1 MIVIVLAVVASIAA
15 GVQARR
21 MTERTD
27 AFVVRLLDFVL
38 FVLLPLIGFA
48 FALQLELDLTTVA
61 GIGGGYLVIATVGLI
76 AWQVTER
83 YLHLTKAQ
91 QGAVVLCAVLANT
104 GYLGLPVALT
114 VLGKD
119 ELPQAVV
126 WDQLISVPMALIV
139 APFIASTFAGRH
151 EGLHLGQRLVAIV
164 RKAPAV
170 PAPLIGLMVPSGW
183 VPTWFFDVATWC
195 VFLTLP
201 LGFFAVGATIQ
212 RLRGSDDHPP
222 RKAVGLVLGLRIVA
236 APVLFALI
244 SLAVLPEEPRAFMLQ
259 AAMPCGVNALVVGHA
274 FDLDRGLIATAIAW
288 STGIVLTVTLIGSYV
303 L

>member
-1 MIVIVLAVVASIAA
+1 MIVIALAVVASIAA
-15 GVQARR
+15 GVFARR
-21 MTERTD
+21 KTERTD

-38 FVLLPLIGFA
+38 FILLPLIGFA
-48 FALQLELDLTTVA
+48 FALRLELDLTTVA
-61 GIGGGYLVIATVGLI
+61 GIAGGYLVIATVGLI

-83 YLHLTKAQ
+83 RMHLTKAQ

-104 GYLGLPVALT
+104 GYLGLPVSLT
-114 VLGKD
+114 LLGKD
-119 ELPQAVV
+119 ELPHAVV

-151 EGLHLGQRLVAIV
+151 EGLHLGHRLVAIV
-164 RKAPAV
+164 RRAPAV
-170 PAPLIGLMVPSGW
+170 PAPIVGLMVPSGW
-183 VPTWFFDVATWC
+183 VPDWFFDVATWC

-212 RLRGSDDHPP
+212 RLRGTDDHPP
-222 RKAVGLVLGLRIVA
+222 RKAVGLAVGLRIVV
-236 APVLFALI
+236 APALFALL
-244 SLAVLPEEPRAFMLQ
+244 SLLVLPEEPRAFMLQ

-288 STGIVLTVTLIGSYV
+288 STTVVLTVALVGSY
-303 L
+303 LL